1 MTLPTDMKCL
11 VCGDDAVVIRCHQCH
26 NSTYLCA
33 LCDAEIHNEHPL
45 HDREYWNGEY
55 FSFILPTQYP
65 CPQTG
70 NLIDI
75 VRTISPR
82 GNISCS
88 YCNSTLQRKHFEG
101 KRIVVTMRGRYDL
114 DDFIF
119 FCNDCKSEQYLEGYW
134 VGCVERHSQYIF
146 DEDLFLFFDYL
157 QKFNPGLSTS
167 SFLHTLEQ
175 FSSEKNRV
183 PRINPTAFSKSFQE
197 WRYCRYEL
205 KRLKKEALFECPACY
220 DHQHS
225 VHINGNRKLYRFSKV
240 KRSQQES
247 YYVGDFIVKDANVD
261 EHLEMLGYS
270 SETEGDDMCGT
281 TRWKAAK
288 AVSKT
293 MPNLDETGIV
303 TGGCRHVV
311 SQKAVNM
318 FRGEIFGYSHYL
330 HEKIFAPNNVQW
342 LWQDVICKYWSWAQS
357 KHSLFP
363 QSRALDMKPALS
375 VMHAKA
381 HSWHCQILW
390 GGRWQHGAG
399 GGAGEDMEQFFSY
412 MSRWGSS
419 TKNMLPETRVDHLT
433 EAASFWNSRKIKA
446 LPFSL
451 SNRLTKTRQ
460 LLQQTRLELQLLQP
474 KFDVPLSESVLES
487 FKTNLKSIAQSELSS
502 LAPNAIL
509 SDAAKYFQMKEQ
521 ATLANNLTGYLSVAS
536 EPLSIVLACDDLYAQ
551 AIEFSKK
558 CSGQVHAI
566 QQLESRMDQQSATS
580 GEKDIVQHSLIK
592 LQEEMEIIC
601 LSINKRQEAL
611 QKSTTSSKQRSNL
624 RKAVTA
630 DKSKLH
636 KAIQKYYSVQEYL
649 PLREH
654 IEIDAN
660 DIVTGEFPWSALS
673 GICIIVYLHLL
684 RKRFAL

>member
-225 VHINGNRKLYRFSKV
+225 VHIDGNRKLYRFSKV

-419 TKNMLPETRVDHLT
+419 TKNMLPERCTINYFYYRTSVFSVNQT
-433 EAASFWNSRKIKA
+433 GFN
-446 LPFSL
+446 PFTML
-451 SNRLTKTRQ
+451 
-460 LLQQTRLELQLLQP
+460 
-474 KFDVPLSESVLES
+474 
-487 FKTNLKSIAQSELSS
+487 
-502 LAPNAIL
+502 
-509 SDAAKYFQMKEQ
+509 
-521 ATLANNLTGYLSVAS
+521 
-536 EPLSIVLACDDLYAQ
+536 
-551 AIEFSKK
+551 
-558 CSGQVHAI
+558 
-566 QQLESRMDQQSATS
+566 
-580 GEKDIVQHSLIK
+580 
-592 LQEEMEIIC
+592 
-601 LSINKRQEAL
+601 
-611 QKSTTSSKQRSNL
+611 
-624 RKAVTA
+624 
-630 DKSKLH
+630 
-636 KAIQKYYSVQEYL
+636 
-649 PLREH
+649 
-654 IEIDAN
+654 
-660 DIVTGEFPWSALS
+660 
-673 GICIIVYLHLL
+673 
-684 RKRFAL
+684 